1 MKKLTMLTSCLAL
14 TACFGGGGN
23 GITTGSTTDVYRIAT
38 NANATVNTNNSNIT
52 GMTSSVL
59 LNDSDEHRAE
69 AIATVAEA
77 LGDDVYTNSNLV
89 RRAGSRARA
98 GSTPGGSSSLTDV
111 QKFYIAY
118 HKLEKMESTLNA
130 LDAVADDADDFAE
143 YVTDNKAAVIEAFKL
158 LDHNTTI
165 NSQSS
170 NDDIATAFGTVRSGL
185 ATAIAAVKPF
195 STVKIDQVQFNFAG
209 DGKYAQFKIDSRGD
223 IVSVAQ
229 FDRSDDT
236 ISKEGWFNRDRSNG
250 KLLTTFSKQL
260 DTWTFNLGD
269 CVGEEDTTGGTDAE
283 NEAATVRNWFHGI
296 NGGKS
301 DITSLKIKT
310 EHNAVAPT
318 RDQMKAAVNNEIDKF
333 IEGQHDS
340 VPTNA
345 ATHLK
350 AYYAGLIDYQQD
362 SVYTNYVAWTTHV
375 YDSTEP
381 TTKGYTKTAGDYSVT
396 LAGLGK
402 NVGLKYSDFGYAT
415 MNESG
420 EPPIYSPYSGG
431 YEDLAVN
438 GITTVASDV
447 TFKGKAIVGVE
458 TDENSMLM
466 EDDDASLVLSNPS
479 TGVVKT
485 TLTMSNL
492 RDVNTAHAKRDW
504 YTTTITQTGF
514 GTDTDTTSV
523 TKTINMK
530 FDVDGKT
537 IDENFEFQSGAP
549 TSEDGVT
556 FTNGPSSNWVA
567 SEGRYQKAGT
577 GYSYGGHSEFNY
589 YSPDATQANMDEA
602 GGTFHFGEI
611 QSIDNGT
618 EVSMYGAF
626 GGKKQ

>member
-1 MKKLTMLTSCLAL
+1 MLTSCLAL
-14 TACFGGGGN
+14 AACFGGGGN

-98 GSTPGGSSSLTDV
+98 GSTPGGSSSLTDA

-229 FDRSDDT
+229 FDRDTHEISDD
-236 ISKEGWFNRDRSNG
+236 GWFNRDRSNG

-269 CVGEEDTTGGTDAE
+269 QMVGDSFTGDALTTQT
-283 NEAATVRNWFHGI
+283 WFNGI
-296 NGGKS
+296 SGGKG
-301 DITSLKIKT
+301 DLGSLKIMT
-310 EHNAVAPT
+310 EHDAAAPT
-318 RDQMKAAVNNEIDKF
+318 RDQMKAVIDTEIAKF
-333 IEGQHDS
+333 VGGQNGLNS
-340 VPTNA
+340 GQRTMYTTQLQN
-345 ATHLK
+345 
-350 AYYAGLIDYQQD
+350 YYHGLVDHYDNDNDVYDY
-362 SVYTNYVAWTTHV
+362 YTAWTTTE
-375 YDSTEP
+375 YDSTNP
-381 TTKGYTKTAGDYSVT
+381 ADRYHTKEVKDYSVT
-396 LAGLGK
+396 LNTLGK
-402 NVGLKYSDFGYAT
+402 GVGLKYSDFGYAT

-420 EPPIYSPYSGG
+420 EPPIYAPYAGG

-458 TDENSMLM
+458 TDEDSMLM
-466 EDDDASLVLSNPS
+466 EDNNASLVLSNPS
-479 TGVVKT
+479 TGVVKS

-492 RDVNTAHAKRDW
+492 RDVNTQHANRDW

-514 GTDTDTTSV
+514 GADTDTISV

-537 IDENFEFQSGAP
+537 IDENFAFHSSAP

-556 FTNGPSSNWVA
+556 FTNGPSSNWYA
-567 SEGRYQKAGT
+567 AEGRYQKAGT

-611 QSIDNGT
+611 QSSDNGT

>member
-1 MKKLTMLTSCLAL
+1 MLTSCLAL

-23 GITTGSTTDVYRIAT
+23 GVTTGSTTDVYRIAT

-98 GSTPGGSSSLTDV
+98 GSTPGGSSSLTDA

-118 HKLEKMESTLNA
+118 HKLEKMESTLNT
-130 LDAVADDADDFAE
+130 LDAVADDEDDFAE

-170 NDDIATAFGTVRSGL
+170 NDDIATAFGTVRSSL

-223 IVSVAQ
+223 IVSLAQ

-236 ISKEGWFNRDRSNG
+236 ISKDGWFNRDRSNG

-269 CVGEEDTTGGTDAE
+269 QIVGDNLTGDAL
-283 NEAATVRNWFHGI
+283 ATQTWFNGI
-296 NGGKS
+296 PGGKS
-301 DITSLKIKT
+301 DLGSLKIMT
-310 EHNAVAPT
+310 EHDAAAPT
-318 RDQMKAAVNNEIDKF
+318 KDEMKAAIDTEIAKF
-333 IEGQHDS
+333 ISGQNGLTS
-340 VPTNA
+340 GQQTMYTTQLQN
-345 ATHLK
+345 
-350 AYYAGLIDYQQD
+350 YYHGLIDGWTINNNEK
-362 SVYTNYVAWTTHV
+362 SVN
-375 YDSTEP
+375 
-381 TTKGYTKTAGDYSVT
+381 DYSVT
-396 LAGLGK
+396 LNTLGK
-402 NVGLKYSDFGYAT
+402 GVGLKYSDFGYAT

-420 EPPIYSPYSGG
+420 EPPIYSPYAGG

-438 GITTVASDV
+438 GITTVANDV

-458 TDENSMLM
+458 AEEGNTKRSMLM
-466 EDDDASLVLSNPS
+466 EDNNASLVLSNPS
-479 TGVVKT
+479 TGVVKS

-504 YTTTITQTGF
+504 YTTTVTQTGF
-514 GTDTDTTSV
+514 GPDSKAGDV
-523 TKTINMK
+523 TKTINIK
-530 FDVDGKT
+530 FDVDGKSAT
-537 IDENFEFQSGAP
+537 MDNAFAFHSSAP
-549 TSEDGVT
+549 TSTNGVT
-556 FTNGPSSNWVA
+556 FTNGASGDWFA
-567 SEGRYQKAGT
+567 SEGRYQKAGD

-602 GGTFHFGEI
+602 GGTFHFSEI
-611 QSIDNGT
+611 QSQDNGT